1 MLSIKCFFLFDRP
14 VANLLSFFI
23 SEKPLSLPLFQ
34 GAMASID
41 NIRTVAAL
49 TREETFAQVFSER
62 MWEPHRV
69 NVRKSVS
76 ACAAFGVTQGM
87 YYVTFAVCFFY
98 GAELLKDDDIEYYD
112 IFK

>member
-1 MLSIKCFFLFDRP
+1 
-14 VANLLSFFI
+14 
-23 SEKPLSLPLFQ
+23 
-34 GAMASID
+34 MASID